1 MKTPCT
7 LEYVLQEILLNI
19 REDLMK
25 KKKMFSFGI
34 ARITSPPQFGQLV
47 PLFLDV
53 KNDVLTRITE
63 SSNDDYGSDGSENC
77 DYNLVDD
84 NRVVNFGV
92 KNDQKVYA

>member
-1 MKTPCT
+1 MEPPAPLYT
-7 LEYVLQEILLNI
+7 YIQQII
-19 REDLMK
+19 REHLK
-25 KKKMFSFGI
+25 KFSFGHCPKY
-34 ARITSPPQFGQLV
+34 RNTLPPAHFGQLV